1 MPMNHALCAPDDAR
15 PDNVWRELRGQ
26 RRDKPQQ
33 AADWRAVVREDVKTE
48 QQQPPWPFTCYAHQ
62 RGGPNDM
69 AGDFSYEEVS
79 LSWHNDQLLAHLYP
93 NMFGLCI
100 FTR

>member
-1 MPMNHALCAPDDAR
+1 MRDDM
-15 PDNVWRELRGQ
+15 
-26 RRDKPQQ
+26 
-33 AADWRAVVREDVKTE
+33 KTE

-79 LSWHNDQLLAHLYP
+79 AS
-93 NMFGLCI
+93 
-100 FTR
+100 